1 MHELSRDKEWKAFNY
16 FKSKTVS
23 FWDSIV
29 YRVWGLGLGSGE
41 EERQAELDGD
51 IPVFPSHPLQ
61 SQAVLWPPS
70 PFQARPFE

>member
-1 MHELSRDKEWKAFNY
+1 MQS
-16 FKSKTVS
+16 
-23 FWDSIV
+23 
-29 YRVWGLGLGSGE
+29 LGLGSGE

-70 PFQARPFE
+70 PFQARPFECARYWIFSDRGHLRDYIKLKIRI